1 MINSIEALRYQKEKT
16 GGFVKNDT
24 VACYILDKS
33 EGNFYLLS
41 ANRCVLLHLNFNAK
55 SPFPAE
61 PVQKKVSG
69 HTKFSCKLINV
80 RLFLWPKQS

>member
-61 PVQKKVSG
+61 PVQYSINY
-69 HTKFSCKLINV
+69 KL
-80 RLFLWPKQS
+80 F